1 LRALFWR
8 SRRNSKKHRA
18 LIDVEGCELEIEV
31 LKYLTS
37 DQGDR
42 DYFSDALVDA
52 LALLSLAAAVA

>member
-1 LRALFWR
+1 M
-8 SRRNSKKHRA
+8 
-18 LIDVEGCELEIEV
+18 EGCELEIEV